1 MESIDWYA
9 WVMLP
14 IIVFSARVVDVSLGT
29 MRIIYTSRGKRNI
42 ASLLGFVEV
51 FIWIVVVSQII
62 RNVQSL
68 PAYIAY
74 AAGFATGTFV
84 GMKIE
89 EGLALGTLVL
99 RIILPQGGDEMAKSL
114 REAGYGVTIVNGEGA
129 SGAVKLLYTV
139 IKRKDLD
146 KVAEI
151 IHAITPTAF
160 FSVEEVRLAEQGI
173 FPSKVQISEVQV
185 AGGKSK

>member
-1 MESIDWYA
+1 
-9 WVMLP
+9 
-14 IIVFSARVVDVSLGT
+14 
-29 MRIIYTSRGKRNI
+29 
-42 ASLLGFVEV
+42 
-51 FIWIVVVSQII
+51 
-62 RNVQSL
+62 
-68 PAYIAY
+68 
-74 AAGFATGTFV
+74 
-84 GMKIE
+84 
-89 EGLALGTLVL
+89 
-99 RIILPQGGDEMAKSL
+99 MAKSL
-114 REAGYGVTIVNGEGA
+114 REAGYGETIVNGEGA

-151 IHAITPTAF
+151 IHAITPNAF